1 VLFEILHPPA
11 QATGLPLDKKTKPN
25 ALSCVL
31 RISHGRASAL
41 LAGDIEAPQELA
53 LVASGI
59 QPVNLLLVPH
69 HGSKT
74 SSTGP
79 FIEALKPQVAV
90 VQAGYRNRYG
100 HPAEPV
106 VQRYKGMG
114 IELVENTR
122 CGAARWVSSE
132 PQRVHCERALS
143 RRYWHHTVAP

>member
-1 VLFEILHPPA
+1 M
-11 QATGLPLDKKTKPN
+11 
-25 ALSCVL
+25 
-31 RISHGRASAL
+31 ASAL

-53 LVASGI
+53 LVATGL
-59 QPVNLLLVPH
+59 QPVDLLLVPH

-79 FIEALKPQVAV
+79 FIEALTPQVAV

-106 VQRYKGMG
+106 VQRYKAKG
-114 IELVENTR
+114 IDLVENTR

-132 PQRVHCERALS
+132 PQTVHCERNLA
-143 RRYWHHTVAP
+143 RRYWHHRLPP